1 MILETDVKASL
12 AQSKLGRGTDQQ
24 QEPKRLTG
32 EIMKMK
38 FASVLLTLICLLG
51 LSAAARAYIRGQIRV
66 TLPFE
71 FVVDG
76 EKFPAGTYTLST
88 FSDDKFDGLILSNHD
103 HRISVFVHP
112 VEIEGAS
119 ADKPQVSFRR
129 VGGQLFL
136 TRIQTAY
143 DVYNIPVPRSVIM
156 HFADGSHGN
165 GTASET
171 SSGK

>member
-1 MILETDVKASL
+1 
-12 AQSKLGRGTDQQ
+12 
-24 QEPKRLTG
+24 
-32 EIMKMK
+32 MKMK
-38 FASVLLTLICLLG
+38 FASVLLALICLLG
-51 LSAAARAYIRGQIRV
+51 LSAAAKAEIRGQIRV

-76 EKFPAGTYTLST
+76 ETLPAGTYTLST
-88 FSDDKFDGLILSNHD
+88 FSDDKFDGLILSD
-103 HRISVFVHP
+103 HGHRVSVFVHP

-119 ADKPQVSFRR
+119 VDKPEVSFRR

-143 DVYNIPVPRSVIM
+143 DVYNIPVPRSVITQY
-156 HFADGSHGN
+156 ADRSHGN
-165 GTASET
+165 GTASES

>member
-1 MILETDVKASL
+1 
-12 AQSKLGRGTDQQ
+12 
-24 QEPKRLTG
+24 
-32 EIMKMK
+32 MKMK

-51 LSAAARAYIRGQIRV
+51 LSAAARADIRGQIRV
-66 TLPFE
+66 MLPFE

-76 EKFPAGTYTLST
+76 ETLPAGTYTLSSFT
-88 FSDDKFDGLILSNHD
+88 DDKSDGLILSNQD
-103 HRISVFVHP
+103 HRVSVFVHP
-112 VEIEGAS
+112 VEIESAS

-143 DVYNIPVPRSVIM
+143 DVYNIPVPHSVIVQ
-156 HFADGSHGN
+156 FADGSRGN
-165 GTASET
+165 GTASES